1 MLIQKSWIMP
11 ESRLTPQQ
19 KDFIKQRSGGC
30 CEYCLSQIAY
40 SPDPFSIE
48 HIIPR
53 SKGGTN
59 DLDNLA
65 IACQGCNNFKYSHV
79 SAIDPITGESAP
91 LYHPRQDRWP
101 EHFTWS
107 NDHAQLIGLTMIGR
121 ATIERLQLNREG
133 VVNLRQLLCTV
144 GQHPPTF

>member
-1 MLIQKSWIMP
+1 MP
-11 ESRLTPQQ
+11 ESRLTSQQ
-19 KDFIKQRSGGC
+19 KDFIKQRSDGC

-79 SAIDPITGESAP
+79 NAIDPITGESAP
-91 LYHPRQDRWP
+91 LYHPRQDQWP
-101 EHFTWS
+101 GHFTWS
-107 NDHAQLIGLTMIGR
+107 NDDTQLIGLTMIGR

-144 GQHPPTF
+144 GQHPPTLNIF